1 MQPDQIGALLTAAGI
16 VIGSLAALITAI
28 GALIKAARKPSGDEP
43 APQVGIPATP
53 PADDIDIRAW
63 EDLKQRL
70 KDREDDLREMTADRD
85 RWKLRAFGVDED
97 THPT

>member
-16 VIGSLAALITAI
+16 VIGSVAALVTAI
-28 GALIKAARKPSGDEP
+28 GALIKAARKPGGDDP
-43 APQVGIPATP
+43 APQVGIPATV

-63 EDLKQRL
+63 EDLRDRL
-70 KDREDDLREMTADRD
+70 DRAEKDRDTWMR
-85 RWKLRAFGVDED
+85 RALGIDED

>member
-28 GALIKAARKPSGDEP
+28 GALIKAARKPGGDEP
-43 APQVGIPATP
+43 APQVGITATV
-53 PADDIDIRAW
+53 PADDIDYRAF
-63 EDLKQRL
+63 EFVEQQLKEARI
-70 KDREDDLREMTADRD
+70 ELRQMTEDRD
-85 RWKLRAFGVDED
+85 RWRLRALGVDED

>member
-28 GALIKAARKPSGDEP
+28 GALIKAARKPGGDEP
-43 APQVGIPATP
+43 APQVGITATV

-70 KDREDDLREMTADRD
+70 KDRDDELRAMTADRD
-85 RWKLRAFGVDED
+85 KWMLRALGVDED
-97 THPT
+97 THPI